1 METMIDYSLGPDVW
15 RHQMSAWS
23 DSGGSILSIRT
34 MSTGAE
40 YHGVPRV
47 ELADPNAH
55 IAALHEFARVVRD

>member
-15 RHQMSAWS
+15 QHEMSAWS

-55 IAALHEFARVVRD
+55 IAALHEFAHVVRG